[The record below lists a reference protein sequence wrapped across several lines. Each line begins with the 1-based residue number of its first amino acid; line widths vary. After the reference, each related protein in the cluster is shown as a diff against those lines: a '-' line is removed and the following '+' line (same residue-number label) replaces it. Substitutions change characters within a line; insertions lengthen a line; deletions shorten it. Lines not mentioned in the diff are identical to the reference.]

1 MTFQHQAQTLQTRGK
16 LAWGKEP
23 ALILALLMQIPFTLR
38 AVPDLGQ
45 SWPWEGG
52 EEPFALRFVYPGQAV
67 PTVGSDQ
74 TLLAAPWPSE
84 GQGTAPELPAPTS
97 GAQPGFGQVEND
109 REQSPA
115 KLHCSRAWLFPSA
128 HLTETQPAP
137 GWQQHNPE
145 SLFSYI
151 TMTPCIFN
159 WNLPFICVLWQPEG
173 GIQRCSWR
181 QVGIPEH
188 LKLRRHYSAF
198 QLEELCPDAPC
209 SQQALQKG
217 LALNTLSQDPASA
230 EKKKLKMVWMESVK
244 SGKIQLL
251 SQPHFIFRQEITI
264 LNCFTFSLLI
274 SPVSLC
280 SSFSPLPGPALE
292 AGLTFQAIHSTT
304 GLGREATCGF
314 RVPRRASAPEA
325 QKLTETPLHLGAG
338 ILSKAP

>member
-16 LAWGKEP
+16 LAWGKEA

-38 AVPDLGQ
+38 AAPDLGQ
-45 SWPWEGG
+45 SWPWEGR
-52 EEPFALRFVYPGQAV
+52 EEPFALSFCV
-67 PTVGSDQ
+67 
-74 TLLAAPWPSE
+74 PWP
-84 GQGTAPELPAPTS
+84 GCPHGGTVIRHCWQHCDPLKGRAPAPELPAPTS
-97 GAQPGFGQVEND
+97 GAQPGFEQVEND

-115 KLHCSRAWLFPSA
+115 KLHPSRAWLFPSV
-128 HLTETQPAP
+128 HLTEMQPAP

-188 LKLRRHYSAF
+188 LKLCRHCSAF

-217 LALNTLSQDPASA
+217 FALNTLSQDPASA
-230 EKKKLKMVWMESVK
+230 EKKK
-244 SGKIQLL
+244 I
-251 SQPHFIFRQEITI
+251 
-264 LNCFTFSLLI
+264 
-274 SPVSLC
+274 
-280 SSFSPLPGPALE
+280 
-292 AGLTFQAIHSTT
+292 
-304 GLGREATCGF
+304 
-314 RVPRRASAPEA
+314 
-325 QKLTETPLHLGAG
+325 
-338 ILSKAP
+338 